1 MTTRIKVGI
10 VGSRKYT
17 DKRKI
22 KDLIFE
28 IKQKQ
33 QCVSKHKTCK
43 NSKQIATQEQRITK
57 ANKIKKNGKDN

>member
-22 KDLIFE
+22 KDVLFQ
-28 IKQKQ
+28 IK
-33 QCVSKHKTCK
+33 
-43 NSKQIATQEQRITK
+43 
-57 ANKIKKNGKDN
+57 